1 MKNKFIAVACAICL
15 FGYSLPTQAD
25 IPTNYYS
32 SANNKSSTSD
42 ALRIALY
49 DIIKSHTVIGYSSLL
64 EQVYAAATSPSDF
77 NNGASKTLEDIY
89 SSQPYTS
96 TDGKA
101 SATQCGTGWNKE
113 HSFPKSWFGDASPM
127 MSDAFHIYPTDI
139 RMNSAR
145 SNYPYGDLRDKPK
158 NCDIG

>member
-49 DIIKSHTVIGYSSLL
+49 SIINSHTVIGYSSLP

-77 NNGASKTLEDIY
+77 NNGPNNTL
-89 SSQPYTS
+89 
-96 TDGKA
+96 
-101 SATQCGTGWNKE
+101 
-113 HSFPKSWFGDASPM
+113 
-127 MSDAFHIYPTDI
+127 
-139 RMNSAR
+139 
-145 SNYPYGDLRDKPK
+145 
-158 NCDIG
+158 